1 MKTGM
6 DAVRERVKSLSALAR
21 FIGRTRSAVSQW
33 EKVPAEQIGKVS
45 QFTGLPQHVIRPDLF
60 PEIAA
65 QGREARV

>member
-6 DAVRERVKSLSALAR
+6 DAVRDRVKSLSALAR

-45 QFTGLPQHVIRPDLF
+45 QFTGLPQHIIRPDLF
-60 PEIAA
+60 PDVNVES
-65 QGREARV
+65 REVRA